1 MIDLY
6 EYEKRLVA
14 SGYRYIV
21 GTDEAGRGPMAGPLV
36 VAACLLPLQFD
47 HPIAGLNDS
56 KKLTAKKREELYA
69 IIQEEAIEYH
79 IEIIDV
85 DEVDRLNVYRASKWG
100 MEKCIQKF
108 QTPIDFV
115 LSDAMPLNINLGYLS
130 IIKGDAKSASIAA
143 ASILAKVTRDHIMIE
158 LDALYPQYGFRQH
171 KGYVTKQ
178 HLQALNEFG
187 VCPIHRRSFS
197 PVMNAMRRK

>member
-6 EYEKRLVA
+6 EYEKQLA
-14 SGYRYIV
+14 ALGYRYIV

-36 VAACLLPLQFD
+36 VAACLLPLD
-47 HPIAGLNDS
+47 HPIAGINDS
-56 KKLTAKKREELYA
+56 KKITAKKREELYT
-69 IIQEEAIEYH
+69 IIQKEAIEYH

-85 DEVDRLNVYRASKWG
+85 DKVDRLNVYKASKWG
-100 MEKCIQKF
+100 MEQCVQKF

-115 LSDAMPLNINLGYLS
+115 LSDAMPLNINLEYLS

-158 LDALYPQYGFRQH
+158 LDALYPQYGFKQH

-178 HLQALNEFG
+178 HLQTLDEFG

>member
-6 EYEKRLVA
+6 KYENELRA
-14 SGYRYIV
+14 CGYRYIV

-36 VAACLLPLQFD
+36 VAACILPIDYTLE
-47 HPIAGLNDS
+47 GLNDS
-56 KKLTAKKREELYA
+56 KKLSAKKRESLFAA
-69 IIQEEAIEYH
+69 IIKEALEYH

-85 DEVDRLNVYRASKWG
+85 PEVDRLNVYQASKWG
-100 MEKCIQKF
+100 MEKCISKF
-108 QTPIDFV
+108 QLPIDYV
-115 LSDAMPLNINLGYLS
+115 LSDAMPLNIPLEYLA

-158 LDALYPQYGFRQH
+158 LDALYPQYNFKQH

-178 HLQALNEFG
+178 HLLALAENG
-187 VCPIHRRSFS
+187 ACPIHRKSFA
-197 PVMNAMRRK
+197 PVADVLRRK